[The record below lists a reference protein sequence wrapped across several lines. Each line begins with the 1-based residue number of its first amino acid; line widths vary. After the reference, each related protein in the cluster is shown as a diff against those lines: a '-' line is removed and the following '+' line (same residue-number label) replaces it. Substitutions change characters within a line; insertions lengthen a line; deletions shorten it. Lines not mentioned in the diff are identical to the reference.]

1 MTDIC
6 SRRKVDPTL
15 VESDSIKWVL
25 LLLHLIDFT
34 SDKAETYLKLF
45 VFSRSKVLKSQKCRQ
60 EIKKYVSKRD
70 REKGKERG
78 ENKGKEE
85 WERGKERQIDKFTHR
100 ERERERERESER
112 ERERELEAFIG
123 FCV

>member
-1 MTDIC
+1 MDDIC

-45 VFSRSKVLKSQKCRQ
+45 VFSRSKVLKSKKCRQ

-70 REKGKERG
+70 REEG
-78 ENKGKEE
+78 
-85 WERGKERQIDKFTHR
+85 
-100 ERERERERESER
+100 EREGRMGERETDRQTHTQRKRDRKRES
-112 ERERELEAFIG
+112 
-123 FCV
+123 